1 MTSSKIT
8 KEGVF
13 CFLNNRPID
22 MPRKMRNLL
31 AELYKQYNAAANVT
45 VVWNVLVED
54 FNYDINVT
62 PDKRDVFIKN
72 ENVVLEALKIE
83 LTQFFEDI

>member
-1 MTSSKIT
+1 
-8 KEGVF
+8 
-13 CFLNNRPID
+13 
-22 MPRKMRNLL
+22 
-31 AELYKQYNAAANVT
+31 

-72 ENVVLEALKIE
+72 EGQVLEALKIE
-83 LTQFFEDI
+83 LTQFFEDIQRVKAYDTGN